1 MVSKRHLFTLFAAVS
16 LVAIAIAGAGAV
28 QATAPSGV
36 TSTTL
41 GIGSFG
47 EIDAKTLT
55 SDWQARIDTKGKSDL
70 YMIQNVFAPGA
81 SFGWH
86 SHPGPSLVIVKTG
99 ALTLYKADDPT
110 CSPHVVPAGSGFV
123 DDGHDTHLVRNELS
137 VETVVYVVS
146 LVPQGATRR
155 IDEPAPANCPADIR

>member
-1 MVSKRHLFTLFAAVS
+1 MFTKRTIATWLS
-16 LVAIAIAGAGAV
+16 AIALLAIAGAGVV

-36 TSTTL
+36 VGTNL
-41 GIGSFG
+41 AVGSFG
-47 EIDAKTLT
+47 PIDAKTLT
-55 SDWQARIDTKGKSDL
+55 SDWQARIDTKGDSDL
-70 YMIQNVFAPGA
+70 YMVQNVFAPGA

-99 ALTLYKADDPT
+99 ALTLYQAVDPT

-123 DDGHDTHLVRNELS
+123 DDGHDTHLVRNEQS

-146 LVPQGATRR
+146 LVPHGAARR
-155 IDEPAPANCPADIR
+155 IDEPVPANCPPDLR

>member
-1 MVSKRHLFTLFAAVS
+1 MLSKRTIATGLS
-16 LVAIAIAGAGAV
+16 AIVLLAIAGVGVV

-36 TSTTL
+36 VGTNL
-41 GIGSFG
+41 AVGSFG
-47 EIDAKTLT
+47 PIDAKTLT
-55 SDWQARIDTKGKSDL
+55 SDWQARIDTKGDSDL
-70 YMIQNVFAPGA
+70 YMVQNVFAPGA

-99 ALTLYKADDPT
+99 ALTLYQADDPT

-123 DDGHDTHLVRNELS
+123 DDGHDTHLVRNEQS

-146 LVPQGATRR
+146 LVPHGATRR
-155 IDEPAPANCPADIR
+155 IDEPAPANCPPDLR

>member
-1 MVSKRHLFTLFAAVS
+1 MFSKRHVFTLFAAVS
-16 LVAIAIAGAGAV
+16 FVAVAGAAGV

-36 TSTTL
+36 VGTNLAVGT
-41 GIGSFG
+41 FG

-55 SDWQARIDTKGKSDL
+55 SDWQARIDTKGNSDL
-70 YMIQNVFAPGA
+70 YMVQNVFAPGA

-110 CSPHVVPAGSGFV
+110 CTPHLVPAGSGFV

-146 LVPQGATRR
+146 LVPQGVARR
-155 IDEPAPANCPADIR
+155 IDEQAPGNCPPDIR

>member
-1 MVSKRHLFTLFAAVS
+1 MFTKRTLFIPLATLA
-16 LVAIAIAGAGAV
+16 LIAIAGAGAV

-36 TSTTL
+36 VGTNLAVGT
-41 GIGSFG
+41 FG

-55 SDWQARIDTKGKSDL
+55 SDWQARIETKGDSDL
-70 YMIQNVFAPGA
+70 YMVQNVFAPGA

-110 CSPHVVPAGSGFV
+110 CAPHVVTAGHGFV
-123 DDGHDTHLVRNELS
+123 DNGHDTHLVRNELS
-137 VETVVYVVS
+137 TETVVYVVS
-146 LVPQGATRR
+146 LVPQGAARR
-155 IDEPAPANCPADIR
+155 IDEPAPAMCPADLR

>member
-1 MVSKRHLFTLFAAVS
+1 MQSKRTLFVVFATIALLAS
-16 LVAIAIAGAGAV
+16 AGTGVAR
-28 QATAPSGV
+28 ATPPSGV
-36 TSTTL
+36 VGTNLAVGT
-41 GIGSFG
+41 FG

-55 SDWQARIDTKGKSDL
+55 SDWQARINTKGTSDL
-70 YMIQNVFAPGA
+70 YMVQNVFAPGA

-99 ALTLYKADDPT
+99 ALTLYQADDPT

-123 DDGHDTHLVRNELS
+123 DDGHDTHLVRNEQS

-146 LVPQGATRR
+146 LVPQGAARR
-155 IDEPAPANCPADIR
+155 IDELEPANCPAGLH